1 MGRYLIIGIATKISA
16 DKERIE
22 REARFKSWED
32 FKLKFEKDFNS
43 SGLYQMEETDN
54 QVVLRLKPEIAEK
67 EWVDFIRSFYKIRYV
82 IDYSPEQDEVLQ
94 AISQA
99 YKLEDWLALAEENRY
114 ESYHFNRLYFYP
126 MVSREEKYMTYVSM
140 DMVVLSCDGK
150 IIMECFYELF
160 TFFTRLVREKMAD
173 YRMANSLFVYITD

>member
-1 MGRYLIIGIATKISA
+1 
-16 DKERIE
+16 
-22 REARFKSWED
+22 
-32 FKLKFEKDFNS
+32 
-43 SGLYQMEETDN
+43 
-54 QVVLRLKPEIAEK
+54 
-67 EWVDFIRSFYKIRYV
+67 
-82 IDYSPEQDEVLQ
+82 
-94 AISQA
+94 
-99 YKLEDWLALAEENRY
+99 
-114 ESYHFNRLYFYP
+114 